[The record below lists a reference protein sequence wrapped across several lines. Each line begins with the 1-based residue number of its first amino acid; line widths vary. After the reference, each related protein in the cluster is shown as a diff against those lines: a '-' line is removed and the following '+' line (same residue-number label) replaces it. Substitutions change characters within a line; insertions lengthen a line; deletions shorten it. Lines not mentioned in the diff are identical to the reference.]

1 MVRAQKKRSY
11 DYGLRH
17 SNPSALIAVYLLY
30 TETTGQGVQILLD
43 GTQALLSY
51 FDVRKIKA
59 EFVYGGKVMSNE
71 TVLRMVN
78 IDKRFGG
85 VHALDNVSFDVRKGE
100 VHILMGE
107 NGAGKSTL
115 MKVLDGLYKA
125 DEGEIYIDGEKVE
138 INHPL
143 EAKAL
148 GVAMIHQE
156 LSMCTNM
163 TIGENIYRGEEPTNA
178 LGLVDFKKLY
188 ANAQK
193 VLDDMGMDL
202 DARMRVGDLRIAEQQ
217 MVEIAGAVSRAA
229 KIIIMDEP
237 TSSLTEKEIRELFK
251 IVADLKAKGV
261 GIIYISHRMNETFEI
276 GDRITVLRDGQYV
289 DTRNVAD
296 LSGEPEI
303 IEMMVGR
310 DIGEV
315 YEGERAEGGEVVLDV
330 RNFSNYKLKN
340 YSFQLR
346 KGEILGFSGLVGAGR
361 TELMRAIF
369 GLDPLESGEMTLFG
383 EDILF
388 KNPQQAIDAGIGMVP
403 EDRRGCG
410 LVLGH
415 SVGTNLTIT
424 VLKKF
429 IKGIRVDKKKENEI
443 IDEYWQKL
451 SIKTTGPDQRVGDL
465 SGGNQQKVVISKW
478 LASEPQILI
487 LDEPTRGIDV
497 GAKHEIYQLMRQLAS
512 EGISILFVSSDL
524 PEIINMSSR
533 VVTMYEGEITGI
545 LDGAVEEF
553 TQQKIMTYATGGN
566 K

>member
-1 MVRAQKKRSY
+1 MIHY
-11 DYGLRH
+11 DLWVPVCNGEHLFL
-17 SNPSALIAVYLLY
+17 N
-30 TETTGQGVQILLD
+30 
-43 GTQALLSY
+43 
-51 FDVRKIKA
+51 
-59 EFVYGGKVMSNE
+59 GGKVMSNE
-71 TVLRMVN
+71 TVLRMAN

-85 VHALDNVSFDVRKGE
+85 VHALDHVTFEVRKGE
-100 VHILMGE
+100 VHVLMGE

-115 MKVLDGLYKA
+115 MKILDGLYEA
-125 DEGEIYIDGEKVE
+125 DEGEIYLDGEKVD
-138 INHPL
+138 IKSPV

-163 TIGENIYRGEEPTNA
+163 TVAENIFRGEEPTTKM
-178 LGLVDFKKLY
+178 GLVDFRTMNR
-188 ANAQK
+188 NAQK
-193 VLDDMGMDL
+193 ILDDMGMALNARSQVRDL
-202 DARMRVGDLRIAEQQ
+202 SIAEQQ
-217 MVEIAGAVSRAA
+217 MVEIAGAVSRNA
-229 KIIIMDEP
+229 KVVIMDEP
-237 TSSLTEKEIRELFK
+237 TSSLTEKEIRELFV
-251 IVADLKAKGV
+251 IVNDLKAKDV

-276 GDRITVLRDGQYV
+276 GDRITVLRDGGYV
-289 DTRNVAD
+289 ATCDVAGLTED
-296 LSGEPEI
+296 DI

-310 DIGEV
+310 SIGEV
-315 YEGERAEGGEVVLDV
+315 YAGERAEGGEVVLDV
-330 RNFSNYKLKN
+330 QHVSNEKLKDC
-340 YSFQLR
+340 SFQLR

-369 GLDPLESGEMTLFG
+369 ALDKIDSGEITLFG
-383 EDILF
+383 EKVHF

-429 IKGIRVDKKKENEI
+429 IKGIRVDKKKENAI

-451 SIKTTGPDQRVGDL
+451 SIKTTGPQQICGDL

-478 LASEPQILI
+478 LAAEPRILI
-487 LDEPTRGIDV
+487 MDEPTRGIDV

-512 EGISILFVSSDL
+512 EGVSIIFVSSDL

-533 VVTMYEGEITGI
+533 VVVMHEGEISAI
-545 LDGAVEEF
+545 LDGATEEF
-553 TQQKIMTYATGGN
+553 TQQKIMRFATTTGGGVQ
-566 K
+566 

>member
-1 MVRAQKKRSY
+1 
-11 DYGLRH
+11 
-17 SNPSALIAVYLLY
+17 
-30 TETTGQGVQILLD
+30 
-43 GTQALLSY
+43 
-51 FDVRKIKA
+51 
-59 EFVYGGKVMSNE
+59 MSNE

-85 VHALDNVSFDVRKGE
+85 VHALDHVSYEVRKGE
-100 VHILMGE
+100 VHVLMGE

-115 MKVLDGLYKA
+115 MKILDGLYEA
-125 DEGEIYIDGEKVE
+125 DEGEIYLDGEKVD
-138 INHPL
+138 IKSPV

-163 TIGENIYRGEEPTNA
+163 TVTENIFRGEEPTTKM
-178 LGLVDFKKLY
+178 GLVDFRTMNR
-188 ANAQK
+188 NAQK
-193 VLDDMGMDL
+193 ILDDMGMALNARSQVRDL
-202 DARMRVGDLRIAEQQ
+202 SIAEQQ
-217 MVEIAGAVSRAA
+217 MVEIAGAVSRNA
-229 KIIIMDEP
+229 KVVIMDEP
-237 TSSLTEKEIRELFK
+237 TSSLTEKEIKELFA
-251 IVADLKAKGV
+251 IVNDLKAKDV

-276 GDRITVLRDGQYV
+276 GDRITVLRDGGYV
-289 DTRNVAD
+289 ATCDVAGLTED
-296 LSGEPEI
+296 DI

-310 DIGEV
+310 SIGEV
-315 YEGERAEGGEVVLDV
+315 YAGERAEGGEVVLDV
-330 RNFSNYKLKN
+330 QHVSNEKLKDC
-340 YSFQLR
+340 SFQLR

-369 GLDPLESGEMTLFG
+369 ALDKIDSGEITLFG
-383 EDILF
+383 EKVHF

-429 IKGIRVDKKKENEI
+429 IKGIRVDKKKENAI

-451 SIKTTGPDQRVGDL
+451 SIKTTGPQQICGDL

-478 LASEPQILI
+478 LAAEPRILI
-487 LDEPTRGIDV
+487 MDEPTRGIDV
-497 GAKHEIYQLMRQLAS
+497 GAKHEIYQLMRQLAK
-512 EGISILFVSSDL
+512 EGVSIIFVSSDL

-533 VVTMYEGEITGI
+533 VVVMHEGEITAV
-545 LDGAVEEF
+545 LDGAEEEF
-553 TQQKIMTYATGGN
+553 TQQKIMRFATGGGAQ
-566 K
+566 

>member
-1 MVRAQKKRSY
+1 
-11 DYGLRH
+11 
-17 SNPSALIAVYLLY
+17 
-30 TETTGQGVQILLD
+30 
-43 GTQALLSY
+43 
-51 FDVRKIKA
+51 
-59 EFVYGGKVMSNE
+59 MSNE

-115 MKVLDGLYKA
+115 MKVLDGLYQA
-125 DEGEIYIDGEKVE
+125 DTGEIYIDGEKVE

-163 TIGENIYRGEEPTNA
+163 TIAENIYRGEEPCNA
-178 LGLVDFKKLY
+178 MGFVNFKKLY
-188 ANAQK
+188 ADAQK
-193 VLDDMGMDL
+193 VLDDMGMNL
-202 DARMRVGDLRIAEQQ
+202 DARMRVGELRIAEQQ
-217 MVEIAGAVSRAA
+217 MVEIAGAVSRDA
-229 KIIIMDEP
+229 KVVIMDEP

-251 IVADLKAKGV
+251 IVADLKERGV

-330 RNFSNYKLKN
+330 RNFSNYKLRN
-340 YSFQLR
+340 CSFQLR

-369 GLDPLESGEMTLFG
+369 GLDPLDEGEMTLFG
-383 EDILF
+383 KEGTF
-388 KNPQQAIDAGIGMVP
+388 KNPQLAIDAGIGMVP

-497 GAKHEIYQLMRQLAS
+497 GAKREIYQLMRQLAS

-545 LDGAVEEF
+545 IDGAVEEL
-553 TQQKIMTYATGGN
+553 TQQKIMSYATGGN

>member
-1 MVRAQKKRSY
+1 
-11 DYGLRH
+11 
-17 SNPSALIAVYLLY
+17 
-30 TETTGQGVQILLD
+30 
-43 GTQALLSY
+43 
-51 FDVRKIKA
+51 
-59 EFVYGGKVMSNE
+59 MSNE

-85 VHALDNVSFDVRKGE
+85 VHALDHVSYEVRKGE
-100 VHILMGE
+100 VHVLMGE

-115 MKVLDGLYKA
+115 MKILDGLYEA
-125 DEGEIYIDGEKVE
+125 DEGEIYLDGEKVD
-138 INHPL
+138 IKSPV

-163 TIGENIYRGEEPTNA
+163 TVAENIFRGEEPTTKM
-178 LGLVDFKKLY
+178 GLVDFRTMNR
-188 ANAQK
+188 NAQK
-193 VLDDMGMDL
+193 ILDDMGMALNARSQVRDL
-202 DARMRVGDLRIAEQQ
+202 SIAEQQ
-217 MVEIAGAVSRAA
+217 MVEIAGAVSRNA
-229 KIIIMDEP
+229 KVVIMDEP
-237 TSSLTEKEIRELFK
+237 TSSLTEKEIKELFA
-251 IVADLKAKGV
+251 IVNDLKAKDV

-276 GDRITVLRDGQYV
+276 GDRITVLRDGGYV
-289 DTRNVAD
+289 ATCDVAGLTED
-296 LSGEPEI
+296 DI

-310 DIGEV
+310 SIGEV
-315 YEGERAEGGEVVLDV
+315 YAGERAEGGEVVLDV
-330 RNFSNYKLKN
+330 QHVSNEKLKDC
-340 YSFQLR
+340 SFQLR

-369 GLDPLESGEMTLFG
+369 ALDKIDSGEITLFG
-383 EDILF
+383 EKVHF

-429 IKGIRVDKKKENEI
+429 IKGIRVDKKKENAI

-451 SIKTTGPDQRVGDL
+451 SIKTTGPQQICGDL

-478 LASEPQILI
+478 LAAEPRILI
-487 LDEPTRGIDV
+487 MDEPTRGIDV
-497 GAKHEIYQLMRQLAS
+497 GAKHEIYQLMRQLAK
-512 EGISILFVSSDL
+512 EGVSIIFVSSDL

-533 VVTMYEGEITGI
+533 VVVMHEGEITAV
-545 LDGAVEEF
+545 LDGAEEEF
-553 TQQKIMTYATGGN
+553 TQQKIMRSATGGGAQ
-566 K
+566 

>member
-1 MVRAQKKRSY
+1 
-11 DYGLRH
+11 
-17 SNPSALIAVYLLY
+17 
-30 TETTGQGVQILLD
+30 
-43 GTQALLSY
+43 
-51 FDVRKIKA
+51 
-59 EFVYGGKVMSNE
+59 MSNE

-85 VHALDNVSFDVRKGE
+85 VHALDHVSYEVRKGE
-100 VHILMGE
+100 VHVLMGE

-115 MKVLDGLYKA
+115 MKILDGLYEA
-125 DEGEIYIDGEKVE
+125 DEGEIYLDGEKVD
-138 INHPL
+138 IKSPV

-163 TIGENIYRGEEPTNA
+163 TVAENIFRGEEPTTKM
-178 LGLVDFKKLY
+178 GLVDFRTMNR
-188 ANAQK
+188 NAQK
-193 VLDDMGMDL
+193 ILDDMGMALNARSQVRDL
-202 DARMRVGDLRIAEQQ
+202 SIAEQQ
-217 MVEIAGAVSRAA
+217 MVEIAGAVSRNA
-229 KIIIMDEP
+229 KVVIMDEP
-237 TSSLTEKEIRELFK
+237 TSSLTEKEIKELFA
-251 IVADLKAKGV
+251 IVNDLKAKDV

-276 GDRITVLRDGQYV
+276 GDRITVLRDGGYV
-289 DTRNVAD
+289 ATCDVAGLTED
-296 LSGEPEI
+296 DI

-310 DIGEV
+310 SIGEV
-315 YEGERAEGGEVVLDV
+315 YAGERAEGGEVVLDV
-330 RNFSNYKLKN
+330 QHVSNEKLKDC
-340 YSFQLR
+340 SFQLR

-369 GLDPLESGEMTLFG
+369 ALDKIDSGEITLFG
-383 EDILF
+383 EKVHF

-429 IKGIRVDKKKENEI
+429 IKGIRVDKKKENAI

-451 SIKTTGPDQRVGDL
+451 SIKTTGPQQICGDL

-478 LASEPQILI
+478 LAAEPRILI
-487 LDEPTRGIDV
+487 MDEPTRGIDV
-497 GAKHEIYQLMRQLAS
+497 GAKHEIYQLMRQLAK
-512 EGISILFVSSDL
+512 EGVSIIFVSSDL

-533 VVTMYEGEITGI
+533 VVVMHEGEITAV
-545 LDGAVEEF
+545 LDGAEEEF
-553 TQQKIMTYATGGN
+553 TQQKIMRFATGGGAQ
-566 K
+566 

>member
-1 MVRAQKKRSY
+1 MIHY
-11 DYGLRH
+11 DFWVPVCNGEHLFL
-17 SNPSALIAVYLLY
+17 N
-30 TETTGQGVQILLD
+30 
-43 GTQALLSY
+43 
-51 FDVRKIKA
+51 
-59 EFVYGGKVMSNE
+59 GGKVMSNE

-85 VHALDNVSFDVRKGE
+85 VHALDHVSYEVRKGE
-100 VHILMGE
+100 VHVLMGE

-115 MKVLDGLYKA
+115 MKILDGLYEA
-125 DEGEIYIDGEKVE
+125 DEGEIYLDGEKVD
-138 INHPL
+138 IKSPV

-163 TIGENIYRGEEPTNA
+163 TVAENIFRGEEPTTKM
-178 LGLVDFKKLY
+178 GLVDFRTMNR
-188 ANAQK
+188 NAQK
-193 VLDDMGMDL
+193 ILDDMGMALNARSQVRDL
-202 DARMRVGDLRIAEQQ
+202 SIAEQQ
-217 MVEIAGAVSRAA
+217 MVEIAGAVSRNA
-229 KIIIMDEP
+229 KVVIMDEP
-237 TSSLTEKEIRELFK
+237 TSSLTEKEIKELFA
-251 IVADLKAKGV
+251 IVNDLKAKDV

-276 GDRITVLRDGQYV
+276 GDRITVLRDGGYV
-289 DTRNVAD
+289 ATCDVAGLTED
-296 LSGEPEI
+296 DI

-310 DIGEV
+310 SIGEV
-315 YEGERAEGGEVVLDV
+315 YAGERAEGGEVVLDV
-330 RNFSNYKLKN
+330 QHVSNEKLKDC
-340 YSFQLR
+340 SFQLR

-369 GLDPLESGEMTLFG
+369 ALDKIDSGEITLFG
-383 EDILF
+383 EKVHF

-429 IKGIRVDKKKENEI
+429 IKGIRVDKKKENAI

-451 SIKTTGPDQRVGDL
+451 SIKTTGPQQICGDL

-478 LASEPQILI
+478 LAAEPRILI
-487 LDEPTRGIDV
+487 MDEPTRGIDV
-497 GAKHEIYQLMRQLAS
+497 GAKHEIYQLMRQLAK
-512 EGISILFVSSDL
+512 EGVSIIFVSSDL

-533 VVTMYEGEITGI
+533 VVVMHEGEITAV
-545 LDGAVEEF
+545 LDGAEEEF
-553 TQQKIMTYATGGN
+553 TQQKIMRFATGGGAQ
-566 K
+566 

>member
-1 MVRAQKKRSY
+1 
-11 DYGLRH
+11 
-17 SNPSALIAVYLLY
+17 
-30 TETTGQGVQILLD
+30 
-43 GTQALLSY
+43 
-51 FDVRKIKA
+51 
-59 EFVYGGKVMSNE
+59 MSNE
-71 TVLRMVN
+71 TVLRMEN

-85 VHALDNVSFDVRKGE
+85 VHALDHVTYEVRKGE
-100 VHILMGE
+100 VHVLMGE

-115 MKVLDGLYKA
+115 MKILDGLYTA
-125 DEGEIYIDGEKVE
+125 DEGEIYLDGEKVQ
-138 INHPL
+138 INSPV

-148 GVAMIHQE
+148 GISMIHQE

-163 TIGENIYRGEEPTNA
+163 TVAENIFRGEEQKNK
-178 LGLVDFKKLY
+178 LGLIDFRRMY
-188 ANAQK
+188 REAQK
-193 VLDDMGMDL
+193 ILDDMGVAL
-202 DARMRVGDLRIAEQQ
+202 DAHAQVRSLSIAEQQ
-217 MVEIAGAVSRAA
+217 MVEIAGAVSRNS
-229 KIIIMDEP
+229 KVVIMDEP
-237 TSSLTEKEIRELFK
+237 TSSLTEKEIAELFK

-276 GDRITVLRDGQYV
+276 GDRITVLRDGGYV
-289 DTRNVAD
+289 ATCDVAGLTED
-296 LSGEPEI
+296 DI

-310 DIGEV
+310 SIGEV
-315 YEGERAEGGEVVLDV
+315 YAGERAEGGEVVLDV
-330 RNFSNYKLKN
+330 QHVSNDKLKDC
-340 YSFQLR
+340 SFQLR

-369 GLDPLESGEMTLFG
+369 ALDKIDSGEITLFG
-383 EDILF
+383 KKVHF
-388 KNPQQAIDAGIGMVP
+388 KNPQNAIDAGIGMVP

-429 IKGIRVDKKKENEI
+429 IKGIHVDKKKEKAI

-451 SIKTTGPDQRVGDL
+451 SIKTTGPDQICGDL

-478 LASEPQILI
+478 LASEPRILI

-512 EGISILFVSSDL
+512 QGISIIFVSSDL

-533 VVTMYEGEITGI
+533 VVVMHEGEITAV

-553 TQQKIMTYATGGN
+553 TQQKIMRYATGGGAQ
-566 K
+566 